1 MAGYRARLEA
11 DLDRWIADGLVPAES
26 RAAILD
32 RASTGRR
39 LDAGAAL
46 AVIGALLAGV
56 AVVAF
61 IAANW
66 GAIPRLGRFAMIQT
80 AFLGVVAAAAW
91 TGWRGQLMA
100 RNTLLAVAA
109 LVYAAAIGL
118 TGQIFD
124 VVGDPQA
131 ALRGAGVAAAVLAL
145 AGRSSGA
152 AALSLLFVAL
162 GDKAG
167 DASLGPPVLREWLAW
182 FAAPAGALAI
192 AWRSKPLAHAAALA
206 LIVAAFTLKAERSE
220 AVFLAASVGFALLAA
235 VARWFARND
244 DTAAPVFYGWFVVGA
259 VGYFALAGIDPGF
272 IRGVIHR
279 VAWLAVGAGAVALG
293 RSDRHAV
300 ITAAGVLSL
309 LGAICTILF
318 DLGLSLMAAAGVF
331 GVAAVVALGAGLALR
346 LRGRA

>member
-56 AVVAF
+56 AVIAF

-66 GAIPRLGRFAMIQT
+66 GAIPRLGRFAMIQA
-80 AFLGVVAAAAW
+80 AFLSVVGAGAW
-91 TGWRGQLMA
+91 TGWRGQPMA
-100 RNTLLAVAA
+100 RNTLLALAA

-124 VVGDPQA
+124 VAGNPQA

-167 DASLGPPVLREWLAW
+167 DAANGPRVLNEWLVW
-182 FAAPAGALAI
+182 FAAPAAALAVV
-192 AWRSKPLAHAAALA
+192 WRSKPLAHAAALA

-220 AVFLAASVGFALLAA
+220 MVFLAASVGFVLLAA
-235 VARWFARND
+235 VARWFARNEEA
-244 DTAAPVFYGWFVVGA
+244 AAPIFYGWFVLGA
-259 VGYFALAGIDPGF
+259 VGYFALAGIDPGL
-272 IRGVIHR
+272 IRGVVHR

-293 RSDRHAV
+293 RSDRHPV
-300 ITAAGVLSL
+300 ITTVGVLSL
-309 LGAICTILF
+309 LGAVCTILF

-331 GVAAVVALGAGLALR
+331 GVAAIVALAAGWTLR
-346 LRGRA
+346 TRGRP